1 MKTTSKIALL
11 CSALLLLNGCALFGD
26 SEATSDTAVAADT
39 SSASKAEQEAPKSSP
54 KSSSKSSK
62 GATGDAAVK
71 ADLDVAAHELVG
83 RASRT
88 VVPSKAKPSVA
99 KSGKQFVANYVVIDT
114 NSTHATLR
122 KGSSAATPYTAIVS
136 YSERH
141 MRCTG
146 ATKAE
151 ALSDKAQCQTV
162 KTRHMQEFIRYDGKK
177 WVF

>member
-26 SEATSDTAVAADT
+26 SETTSDAAVAADT
-39 SSASKAEQEAPKSSP
+39 SSASKAEQEAPKSTT
-54 KSSSKSSK
+54 KSKK
-62 GATGDAAVK
+62 GSTGDAAVQ

-99 KSGKQFVANYVVIDT
+99 KSGKQVVVNYVDIDT

>member
-26 SEATSDTAVAADT
+26 SEDTSDTAVAADT
-39 SSASKAEQEAPKSSP
+39 SSASKAEQEAPKNSH
-54 KSSSKSSK
+54 KDSSKSSK
-62 GATGDAAVK
+62 GATGEAAVK

-99 KSGKQFVANYVVIDT
+99 KSGKQVVVNYVDIDT

>member
-39 SSASKAEQEAPKSSP
+39 SSASKAEQEASKSSP
-54 KSSSKSSK
+54 KNSK
-62 GATGDAAVK
+62 GSTGEAAVK

-88 VVPSKAKPSVA
+88 VVPSKTKPSVA
-99 KSGKQFVANYVVIDT
+99 KSGKQVVVNYVDIDT
-114 NSTHATLR
+114 NSTHATMR